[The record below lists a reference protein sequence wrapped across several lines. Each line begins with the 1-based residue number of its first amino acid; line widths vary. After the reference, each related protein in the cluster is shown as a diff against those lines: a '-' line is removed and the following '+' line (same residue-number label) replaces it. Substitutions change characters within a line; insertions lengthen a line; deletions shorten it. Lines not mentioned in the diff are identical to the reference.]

1 MSNNVHCV
9 TVIEGAPPL
18 LGMPGAAR
26 PCRRLLVHFDEAWE
40 QVQLMVIEDSLEET
54 TLRLPADKVHA
65 AANRAPAAPEVT
77 CRMFSDAAHD
87 TRVGR

>member
-9 TVIEGAPPL
+9 APIEGAPPL

-40 QVQLMVIEDSLEET
+40 QVKLMVIEDGVEGT
-54 TLRLPADKVHA
+54 TLHLPADKVHA
-65 AANRAPAAPEVT
+65 AAHRAPEVT

-87 TRVGR
+87 TGVGR